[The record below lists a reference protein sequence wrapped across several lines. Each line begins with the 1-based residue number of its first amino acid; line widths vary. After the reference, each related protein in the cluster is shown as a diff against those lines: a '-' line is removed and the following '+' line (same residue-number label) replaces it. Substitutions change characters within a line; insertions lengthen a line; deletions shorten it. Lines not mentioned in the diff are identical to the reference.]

1 MTPCVFLAGIVM
13 PAALRYRSLFHALG
27 AATRPIAQELVL
39 YDAFPGIPESYS
51 IDMEIDALDRVT
63 RTAGLEAF
71 HLYGHSGGG
80 AIALAYVAA
89 HPDRVLSLALD
100 EPSSDFSDEDFGG
113 PYWSEIQALAA
124 LPSEEQIPAFRRLQ
138 VKPGLALAPLAEP
151 RPSWM
156 ADGPARIAA
165 FSAAVPR
172 HRISAERYGGFKGPV
187 YYSYGSLTHPRYER
201 LRERLAA
208 VFADFQAELYE
219 GLHHLECSH
228 QAEPVRV
235 GAALR
240 ELWRRSGAA

>member
-1 MTPCVFLAGIVM
+1 
-13 PAALRYRSLFHALG
+13 
-27 AATRPIAQELVL
+27 
-39 YDAFPGIPESYS
+39 
-51 IDMEIDALDRVT
+51 
-63 RTAGLEAF
+63 
-71 HLYGHSGGG
+71 
-80 AIALAYVAA
+80 
-89 HPDRVLSLALD
+89 
-100 EPSSDFSDEDFGG
+100 
-113 PYWSEIQALAA
+113 
-124 LPSEEQIPAFRRLQ
+124 
-138 VKPGLALAPLAEP
+138 
-151 RPSWM
+151 M

>member
-13 PAALRYRSLFHALG
+13 PAALRYRGLFDALG
-27 AATRPIAQELVL
+27 AAARPIAQELVL
-39 YDAFPGIPESYS
+39 YNAAPAIPESYS

-63 RTAGLEAF
+63 SAAGLEAF

-100 EPSSDFSDEDFGG
+100 EPSSDFSDGDFAG
-113 PYWSEIQALAA
+113 PYWSEIQALGA
-124 LPSEEQIPAFRRLQ
+124 LPTEERIPAFRRLQ
-138 VKPGLALAPLAEP
+138 VKRGLTLPPLPEP

-165 FSAAVPR
+165 FSMAVPR
-172 HRISAERYGGFKGPV
+172 HRISAERYAGFKGPV

-201 LRERLAA
+201 LRQRLAT
-208 VFADFQAELYE
+208 VFADFRAELYE

-235 GAALR
+235 ATALR
-240 ELWRRSGAA
+240 ELWRRSHP